1 MNTPSSLPATN
12 DRAAYIYAGTTVL
25 IWSTVATAFKLGLRH
40 LTPLDLVCIA
50 VPVSFCALLLLAL
63 FSGRGRLFF
72 AVPTADLL
80 RCALLGCLNPFLYYL
95 ILFKAYSLLPAQAAQ
110 PINYTWAIM
119 LALLSVP
126 LLKHRLVKGEI
137 PAAIISYLGVVIIAL
152 GGNAGAA
159 GAISPLGVALALIST
174 LIWALYWI
182 CNSRTRLDPLV
193 ALTLNFLFAS
203 ILLALALPFLSS
215 YGAFRDLLFGTK
227 AAALLPAVYVGLF
240 EMGISFFFWMKAMQL
255 TSSASRIS
263 MLIYFAPFLSLI
275 FIRLVL
281 GEAIRPA
288 TLAGLACIILGSI
301 HHRRSLRRSK
311 REEADSR

>member
-1 MNTPSSLPATN
+1 MNTPAPLSATN
-12 DRAAYIYAGTTVL
+12 DRAAYTYAGTAVL

-40 LTPLDLVCIA
+40 LTPLELMCIA
-50 VPVSFCALLLLAL
+50 VPVSFSALFLLAL
-63 FSGRGRLFF
+63 FSGRGRLFLGIS
-72 AVPTADLL
+72 AADFL
-80 RCALLGCLNPFLYYL
+80 RCALLGGLNPFLYYL

-159 GAISPLGVALALIST
+159 GPISLLGVALALVST

-182 CNSRTRLDPLV
+182 YGSRTRLDPLV
-193 ALTLNFLFAS
+193 ALTLNFFFAS

-215 YGAFRDLLFGTK
+215 YQTFWVLLAGAEADV
-227 AAALLPAVYVGLF
+227 LLPAVYVGLF

-263 MLIYFAPFLSLI
+263 MLIYFAPFLSLV
-275 FIRLVL
+275 FIRAIL
-281 GEAIRPA
+281 GEPLRPA
-288 TLAGLACIILGSI
+288 TLAGLACIILGSVY
-301 HHRRSLRRSK
+301 HRRALRRANK
-311 REEADSR
+311 RH